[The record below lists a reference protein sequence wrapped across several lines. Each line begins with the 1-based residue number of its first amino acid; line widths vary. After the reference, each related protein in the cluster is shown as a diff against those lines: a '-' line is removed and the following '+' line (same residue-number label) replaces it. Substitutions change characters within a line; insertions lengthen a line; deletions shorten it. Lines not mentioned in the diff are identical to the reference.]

1 VRSASF
7 EKNSPGFMSFILNV
21 MSKASSFCSAA
32 FHMDPVPAAPG
43 FLPAKDIFYQFYM
56 STATK

>member
-1 VRSASF
+1 
-7 EKNSPGFMSFILNV
+7 